1 MATPSASCSASTA
14 SQSGFRRTRD
24 DAAGE
29 AFDKVARL
37 LGLEYPGG
45 PAIQRVAAS
54 GDPKRFPLPRTRLDG
69 AFSFSG
75 LKTAVRY
82 MVRDL
87 GPAALTAAGVPSDPQ
102 VVADLA
108 ASFQVAAVEQL
119 VAGLAAAAD
128 RTGVTTVAVVGG
140 VAANR
145 ALRDVG
151 DGAISRAAR
160 GDPAFRSVHRQ
171 RRDDRRRGV
180 AATPR
185 PRSRRPGLRRRS
197 LARGVRVDFLRM
209 SAAGDPSPHRSETT
223 ERYLEAIY
231 YIAHEGEVP
240 RPGRLAEWLGVSA
253 PTVSVS
259 LQRLARDGLIRIAED
274 RSVELTDAGAG
285 AAAAIVRRHRI
296 VERWLTDVLGFDW
309 ATADSE
315 AQTLTHGM
323 SALVLERIDESLGR
337 PTTCPHGNVIPGRTA
352 PAGRRLI
359 RLVELSDGERARVA
373 RISEVA
379 EHEAPQLLHLLDERG
394 IVPGI
399 EVAVAVPLAGRVEPH
414 GRWHAHDPGAG
425 DGPGGLGRVASGTL
439 G

>member
-1 MATPSASCSASTA
+1 
-14 SQSGFRRTRD
+14 
-24 DAAGE
+24 
-29 AFDKVARL
+29 
-37 LGLEYPGG
+37 
-45 PAIQRVAAS
+45 
-54 GDPKRFPLPRTRLDG
+54 
-69 AFSFSG
+69 
-75 LKTAVRY
+75 
-82 MVRDL
+82 
-87 GPAALTAAGVPSDPQ
+87 
-102 VVADLA
+102 
-108 ASFQVAAVEQL
+108 
-119 VAGLAAAAD
+119 
-128 RTGVTTVAVVGG
+128 
-140 VAANR
+140 
-145 ALRDVG
+145 
-151 DGAISRAAR
+151 
-160 GDPAFRSVHRQ
+160 
-171 RRDDRRRGV
+171 
-180 AATPR
+180 
-185 PRSRRPGLRRRS
+185 
-197 LARGVRVDFLRM
+197 M

-274 RSVELTDAGAG
+274 RSVELTDGGAG

-337 PTTCPHGNVIPGRTA
+337 PTTCPHGNVIPGRT
-352 PAGRRLI
+352 PPVGRRLI

-399 EVAVAVPLAGRVEPH
+399 EVAVESRSPAGWNLSVDGAHMSLDPATARAVWVESPAEH
-414 GRWHAHDPGAG
+414 
-425 DGPGGLGRVASGTL
+425 
-439 G
+439 